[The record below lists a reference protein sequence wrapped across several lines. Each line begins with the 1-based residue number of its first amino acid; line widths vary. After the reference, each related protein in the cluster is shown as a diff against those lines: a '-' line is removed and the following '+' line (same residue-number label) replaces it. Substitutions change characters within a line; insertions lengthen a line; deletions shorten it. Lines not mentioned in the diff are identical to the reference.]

1 MENAFH
7 PDLNTHIGYYYW
19 QIASQRLEDRLENIS
34 FPGLSPSLYLAHNVQ
49 LTAFLEDM
57 LDFFAY
63 IRCGSQIRL

>member
-19 QIASQRLEDRLENIS
+19 QIASQRLGDR
-34 FPGLSPSLYLAHNVQ
+34 PGNEIFSSLSSSLYLAHNVQ

-57 LDFFAY
+57 VDFFAY

>member
-19 QIASQRLEDRLENIS
+19 QIASKGWKIGWKIS
-34 FPGLSPSLYLAHNVQ
+34 RFQAYLPAFMLLIMSGV
-49 LTAFLEDM
+49 LTILVDM
-57 LDFFAY
+57 VIFFAY